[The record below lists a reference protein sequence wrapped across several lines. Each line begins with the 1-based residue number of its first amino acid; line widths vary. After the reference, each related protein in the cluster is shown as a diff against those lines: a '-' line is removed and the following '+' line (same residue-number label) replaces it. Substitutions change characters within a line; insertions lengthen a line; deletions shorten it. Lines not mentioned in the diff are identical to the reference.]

1 MHLRIDETGTGP
13 RAAVL
18 LHGLMGS
25 AESWWRVAPVL
36 AARGYRVLAVDL
48 PGHGLSDRDPELTI
62 PRAAAAVT
70 RAVADAGVERPAL
83 AIGHS
88 FGGIVLGEAFPE
100 RRPEVVVYVD
110 APLAP
115 TGGGDPVEIRDAYE
129 RDRRGRTAEAL
140 RISRPEYSDR
150 DREAEGRAAARFDPA
165 TAAALAA
172 VPSYTWAPE
181 PGSIVVR
188 ADPSRFVSAEEAAR
202 LAASGVDVRGI
213 PGAAHSVW
221 YSHFDAFTAALPE
234 AFG

>member
-1 MHLRIDETGTGP
+1 MQLHIDETGTGP

-25 AESWWRVAPVL
+25 AESWWRVALLLV
-36 AARGYRVLAVDL
+36 ARGYRVLAVDL
-48 PGHGLSDRDPELTI
+48 PGHGLSDRDPALTV
-62 PRAAAAVT
+62 PRAAEAVT
-70 RAVADAGVERPAL
+70 RAVADAGVDRPAL

-115 TGGGDPVEIRDAYE
+115 GGGGDPVEIRAAYE

-140 RISRPEYSDR
+140 RISRPEYSER
-150 DREAEGRAAARFDPA
+150 DREVEGRAAERFDPA

-172 VPSYTWAPE
+172 VPSYAWEPE

-202 LAASGVDVRGI
+202 LVASGVDVRGI

-221 YSHFDAFTAALPE
+221 YSHFDAFTSALPE

>member
-1 MHLRIDETGTGP
+1 MQLHIDETGTGP

-25 AESWWRVAPVL
+25 AESWWRVAPLL

-48 PGHGLSDRDPELTI
+48 PGHGRSDRDPALTV
-62 PRAAAAVT
+62 PRAAEAVT
-70 RAVADAGVERPAL
+70 LAVADAGVERPAL

-110 APLAP
+110 APLEP
-115 TGGGDPVEIRDAYE
+115 GGGDPVEVRAAYE
-129 RDRRGRTAEAL
+129 RDRRSRTAEAL
-140 RISRPEYSDR
+140 RISRPHYSDR
-150 DREAEGRAAARFDPA
+150 DREAEGRAAELFDPA

-172 VPSYTWAPE
+172 VPSYSWEPE

-188 ADPSRFVSAEEAAR
+188 AQPSRFVSEVEAAR
-202 LAASGVDVRGI
+202 LVRSGVDVRSI
-213 PGAAHSVW
+213 PGAAHSIW
-221 YSHFDAFTAALPE
+221 YSHFAEFTAALPE

>member
-1 MHLRIDETGTGP
+1 MRLHIDETGTGP

-25 AESWWRVAPVL
+25 AESWWRIAPLLV
-36 AARGYRVLAVDL
+36 ARGYRVLAVDL
-48 PGHGLSDRDPELTI
+48 PGHGLSDRDPALTI
-62 PRAAAAVT
+62 PRAADAVT
-70 RAVADAGVERPAL
+70 RAVAHAGVERPAL

-115 TGGGDPVEIRDAYE
+115 AGGGDPVEIRDAYE
-129 RDRRGRTAEAL
+129 RDRRSRTAEAL
-140 RISRPEYSDR
+140 RISRPEYSER
-150 DREAEGRAAARFDPA
+150 DREAEGRAAERFDPA

-172 VPSYTWAPE
+172 VPSYAWEPE

-202 LAASGVDVRGI
+202 LAAAGVDVRSI

-221 YSHFDAFTAALPE
+221 YSHFAEFTAALPE